1 MTGQRMVDD
10 IFDWT
15 HDKLSGRVH
24 TVNTDV
30 RCFISEDRER
40 LESPE
45 LVSSESTAYEAGGK
59 RRIRVLVF
67 KDSKS
72 VYQYDTAGHQIKSV
86 TTEPDGQFRDRE
98 ISTFDVDGRLVSTLL
113 EFHDG
118 EKVTPHFAYSSVGG
132 RRVNVGRQ
140 ASPKCIHFFNLLTD
154 IRTWDKSTYSR
165 SGQCCYPPSSE
176 RTFLG
181 DSAVYRTDVRT
192 Y

>member
-72 VYQYDTAGHQIKSV
+72 VYQYDTAGHQIESV
-86 TTEPDGQFRDRE
+86 TTGPDGQFRDRE

-118 EKVTPHFAYSSVGG
+118 EKVIQHFAYSYGVF
-132 RRVNVGRQ
+132 R
-140 ASPKCIHFFNLLTD
+140 
-154 IRTWDKSTYSR
+154 
-165 SGQCCYPPSSE
+165 
-176 RTFLG
+176 
-181 DSAVYRTDVRT
+181 
-192 Y
+192 

>member
-45 LVSSESTAYEAGGK
+45 LVSSESTEYEAGGK

-72 VYQYDTAGHQIKSV
+72 VYQYDTAGHQI
-86 TTEPDGQFRDRE
+86 E
-98 ISTFDVDGRLVSTLL
+98 
-113 EFHDG
+113 
-118 EKVTPHFAYSSVGG
+118 
-132 RRVNVGRQ
+132 
-140 ASPKCIHFFNLLTD
+140 
-154 IRTWDKSTYSR
+154 
-165 SGQCCYPPSSE
+165 SGYH
-176 RTFLG
+176 
-181 DSAVYRTDVRT
+181 
-192 Y
+192 